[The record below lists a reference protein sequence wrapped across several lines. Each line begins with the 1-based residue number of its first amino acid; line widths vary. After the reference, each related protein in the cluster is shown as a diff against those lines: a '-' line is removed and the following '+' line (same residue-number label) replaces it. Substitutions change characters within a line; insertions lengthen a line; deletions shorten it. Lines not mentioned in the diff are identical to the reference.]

1 MFPGT
6 TNENKGDMGY
16 MFRTQA
22 ARSMTD
28 LDNLYQYKQSYANY
42 LGAEKTK

>member
-6 TNENKGDMGY
+6 TNVNNGDMGY

-22 ARSMTD
+22 SRSMAD
-28 LDNLYQYKQSYANY
+28 LD
-42 LGAEKTK
+42 